1 MGSHGED
8 CSSKTHSHFASKD
21 SSLSMKSY
29 VFPHI
34 SHYAYNVLP
43 HCLTLYTLQQNI
55 LQYMSDMHIKQISL
69 HVNTKTW
76 HQWNIFIAQN
86 GNIYLIEYSL
96 GTDVYSIRGKLMC
109 QKRHNW
115 YALSLEETSYNVY
128 YDNSPDNC
136 VSDSACDFNVHNFTL
151 QR

>member
-1 MGSHGED
+1 
-8 CSSKTHSHFASKD
+8 
-21 SSLSMKSY
+21 
-29 VFPHI
+29 
-34 SHYAYNVLP
+34 
-43 HCLTLYTLQQNI
+43 
-55 LQYMSDMHIKQISL
+55 
-69 HVNTKTW
+69 
-76 HQWNIFIAQN
+76 
-86 GNIYLIEYSL
+86 
-96 GTDVYSIRGKLMC
+96 MC